1 MVALPSSTLTRRL
14 VPSAPI
20 TRSRSATG
28 LKSTVA
34 PTPGLS
40 VSDILLFIVAWPDL
54 GSMVDGVVAGNAVKH
69 AVGRPHVDAE
79 KGARAFDVGFRRHFA
94 GRRVDENDRLAVDE
108 PDDPTCR
115 LGAARAEARCGKRCR
130 EHKYFEPSKHDVA
143 PLKEIRVCR
152 SGKVPAPT
160 PGATRE
166 SQRGCR
172 AAADFSFA
180 AVTER

>member
-1 MVALPSSTLTRRL
+1 MLFCFFFSSR
-14 VPSAPI
+14 
-20 TRSRSATG
+20 
-28 LKSTVA
+28 
-34 PTPGLS
+34 
-40 VSDILLFIVAWPDL
+40 
-54 GSMVDGVVAGNAVKH
+54 
-69 AVGRPHVDAE
+69 
-79 KGARAFDVGFRRHFA
+79 RRHTRCLSDWSSDVCSSDLA
-94 GRRVDENDRLAVDE
+94 LAVDE
-108 PDDPTCR
+108 TNNPTCR

-130 EHKYFEPSKHDVA
+130 EHEYFEPSKHDVA